1 MKKRVGIFQL
11 PDGTWGYRARVENQF
26 DIRRTRDRNGL
37 VMKTAAAAEKERN
50 WAIANELQRRRDKE
64 AERYGLKN
72 GTVADVYERCI
83 IPESQKKAY
92 GTVCKQKSLWKIHF
106 RERWGQRDIKSLS
119 AGEVNLWLADIMDDD
134 YAYSY
139 VEGFLRFFYV
149 IIGTAY
155 RHNYINRSQYAKLC
169 EDKKARITMPC
180 DKPRHDIVVY
190 NREEMKQL
198 DNFFRCSTVETAYLI
213 GKYCG
218 LRINETFGLKWD
230 HVDFK
235 GGYIKVDRQQQYI
248 DGILSLIKPKTKNAY
263 RNVVMPQALINHL
276 LLIKSELAALTS
288 EEKQKRELRSRRIID
303 IDGTV
308 ISATE
313 LVNCSAD
320 GTLYTRN
327 SFKYHARELKKHGIE
342 FRYHN
347 LRHTYGSRMAN
358 AGVPQHLL
366 LKMMG
371 HGSIQVTQQYYL
383 GMNDEGVD
391 IIKKKLEE
399 MEEN

>member
-1 MKKRVGIFQL
+1 MKKRIGVFQL

-37 VMKTAAAAEKERN
+37 IMKTAAAAEKERN
-50 WAIANELQRRRDKE
+50 WAIAHELQRRRDRE
-64 AERYGLKN
+64 SERYGLKA
-72 GTVADVYERCI
+72 GTVTDVYEKCVVQ
-83 IPESQKKAY
+83 ESQKKAY
-92 GTVCKQKSLWKIHF
+92 GTVCKQKSLWKNHF

-119 AGEVNLWLADIMDDD
+119 AGEINLWLAELIDED
-134 YAYSY
+134 YTYAY

-149 IIGTAY
+149 IIGAAY
-155 RHNYINRSQYAKLC
+155 RHNYINRLQYSKLC
-169 EDKKARITMPC
+169 EDKKSRILMPFE
-180 DKPRHDIVVY
+180 KPKTDIVVY
-190 NREEMKQL
+190 NKEEIKKL
-198 DNFFRCSTVETAYLI
+198 DTYFLSTPVETAYLI

-248 DGILSLIKPKTKNAY
+248 DGILSLVKPKTKNAY
-263 RNVVMPQALINHL
+263 RDVIMPQALINHL
-276 LLIKSELAALTS
+276 LLIRSELTTLS
-288 EEKQKRELRSRRIID
+288 PDDQRKRELRARRIID

-327 SFKYHARELKKHGIE
+327 SFKYHARELKKRGIE

-347 LRHTYGSRMAN
+347 IRHTYGSRMAN

-371 HGSIQVTQQYYL
+371 HGNIQVTQQYYL
-383 GMNDEGVD
+383 GINDEGID

>member
-1 MKKRVGIFQL
+1 MKKRIGVFQL
-11 PDGTWGYRARVENQF
+11 PDGSWGYRARIENKF

-37 VMKTAAAAEKERN
+37 IMKTAAAAEKERN
-50 WAIANELQRRRDKE
+50 WAIAHELQHRRNKE
-64 AERYGLKN
+64 VERYGLKS
-72 GTVADVYERCI
+72 GTVADVYEKCV

-92 GTVCKQKSLWKIHF
+92 GTVCKQKSLWKVHF

-119 AGEVNLWLADIMDDD
+119 AGEINLWLSELLDDD
-134 YAYSY
+134 YSYAY
-139 VEGFLRFFYV
+139 VESFLKFFYV
-149 IIGTAY
+149 IVGTAY
-155 RHNYINRSQYAKLC
+155 RHNYINRLQYSKLC
-169 EDKKARITMPC
+169 EDKKSKILMPYE
-180 DKPRHDIVVY
+180 KPRHDIIVY
-190 NREEMKQL
+190 NKEEMRQL
-198 DNFFRCSTVETAYLI
+198 DDFFRGSTVETAYLI

-218 LRINETFGLKWD
+218 IRINETFGLKWD
-230 HVDFK
+230 RIDFE
-235 GGYIKVDRQQQYI
+235 GGYIKIDRQQQYI
-248 DGILSLIKPKTKNAY
+248 DGILSLVKPKTKNAY
-263 RNVVMPQALINHL
+263 RDVIMPQSLINHL
-276 LLIKSELAALTS
+276 LLIKSELAALTP
-288 EEKQKRELRSRRIID
+288 EEKQKRELRARRIID
-303 IDGTV
+303 IDGSV

-313 LVNCSAD
+313 LVNCSID

-327 SFKYHARELKKHGIE
+327 SFKYHARELKKRGIE

-371 HGSIQVTQQYYL
+371 HGSITVTQQYYL
-383 GMNDEGVD
+383 GINDEGID

>member
-1 MKKRVGIFQL
+1 MKKRTGVFQL
-11 PDGTWGYRARVENQF
+11 PDGNWGYRARIENQF

-50 WAIANELQRRRDKE
+50 WAVAHEIERRRQREADKN
-64 AERYGLKN
+64 GLKT
-72 GTVADVYERCI
+72 GTVADVYEKCV
-83 IPESQKKAY
+83 IPENQKKAY
-92 GTVCKQKSLWKIHF
+92 GTVCKQKSLWKNHF

-119 AGEVNLWLADIMDDD
+119 AGEINLWLADLIDDD
-134 YAYSY
+134 YAFAY
-139 VEGFLRFFYV
+139 VEGFLKFFYV

-155 RHNYINRSQYAKLC
+155 RHNYINRLQYSKLC
-169 EDKKARITMPC
+169 EDKKARISMPC
-180 DKPRHDIVVY
+180 EKPKTDIVVY

-198 DNFFRCSTVETAYLI
+198 DDFFRGSTVETAYLI
-213 GKYCG
+213 GKLCG

-230 HVDFK
+230 HVDFE
-235 GGYIKVDRQQQYI
+235 GGYIKIDRQQQYI
-248 DGILSLIKPKTKNAY
+248 DGILSLVKPKTKNAY
-263 RNVVMPQALINHL
+263 RNVVMPQTLINHL
-276 LLIKSELAALTS
+276 LLIKSELAALTP
-288 EEKQKRELRSRRIID
+288 EEKQRRELRARRIID

-313 LVNCSAD
+313 LVNCSLD

-327 SFKYHARELKKHGIE
+327 SFKYHARELKKRGIE

-358 AGVPQHLL
+358 AGIPQHLL

-371 HGSIQVTQQYYL
+371 HGNIQVTQQYYL
-383 GMNDEGVD
+383 GMNDESID

>member
-1 MKKRVGIFQL
+1 MKKRTGIFQL

-37 VMKTAAAAEKERN
+37 TMKTAAAAEKERN
-50 WAIANELQRRRDKE
+50 WAIAHELERRRDKE

-72 GTVADVYERCI
+72 GTVADVYEKCVA
-83 IPESQKKAY
+83 PEDQKKAY
-92 GTVCKQKSLWKIHF
+92 GTVCKRKSLWKNHF
-106 RERWGQRDIKSLS
+106 RARWGQRDIKSLS
-119 AGEVNLWLADIMDDD
+119 SGEINLWLSDLMDED
-134 YAYSY
+134 YAYGY
-139 VEGFLRFFYV
+139 VEGFLKFFYV
-149 IIGTAY
+149 IVGTAY
-155 RHNYINRSQYAKLC
+155 RHNYINRLQYSKLC
-169 EDKKARITMPC
+169 EDKKSRISMPC
-180 DKPRHDIVVY
+180 EKPKGDIVVY
-190 NREEMKQL
+190 NKEELKQL
-198 DNFFRCSTVETAYLI
+198 DAYFLSTPVETAYLI

-248 DGILSLIKPKTKNAY
+248 DGILSLVPPKTKNAY

-276 LLIKSELAALTS
+276 LLIKSEFTALS
-288 EEKQKRELRSRRIID
+288 PEEKQKRELRSRRIID
-303 IDGTV
+303 VDGTV

-313 LVNCSAD
+313 LVNCSLD
-320 GTLYTRN
+320 GILYTRN
-327 SFKYHARELKKHGIE
+327 SFKYHARELKKRGIE

-371 HGSIQVTQQYYL
+371 HGNIGVTQQYYL
-383 GMNDEGVD
+383 GINDESID
-391 IIKKKLEE
+391 IIRKKLEE
-399 MEEN
+399 MEKN

>member
-1 MKKRVGIFQL
+1 MKKRTGIFQL
-11 PDGTWGYRARVENQF
+11 PDGSWGYRARVENQF

-37 VMKTAAAAEKERN
+37 IMKTAAAAENERN
-50 WAIANELQRRRDKE
+50 WAIAHELQHRRNKE

-72 GTVADVYERCI
+72 GTVAGVYEKCVA
-83 IPESQKKAY
+83 PEDQKKAY
-92 GTVCKQKSLWKIHF
+92 GTVCKRKSLWKNHF

-119 AGEVNLWLADIMDDD
+119 AGEINLWLADLMDDD
-134 YAYSY
+134 YAFGY
-139 VEGFLRFFYV
+139 VEGFLKFFYV
-149 IIGTAY
+149 IIGAAY
-155 RHNYINRSQYAKLC
+155 RHNYINRQQYMRLC

-180 DKPRHDIVVY
+180 EKPKYDIVVY
-190 NREEMKQL
+190 NKEEMKQL
-198 DNFFRCSTVETAYLI
+198 DDFFRNSTVETAYLI

-230 HVDFK
+230 HIDFE
-235 GGYIKVDRQQQYI
+235 GGYIKIDRQQQYI
-248 DGILSLIKPKTKNAY
+248 NGILSLVKPKTKNAY
-263 RNVVMPQALINHL
+263 RDVVMPQALTNHL
-276 LLIKSELAALTS
+276 LLIRSELAALS
-288 EEKQKRELRSRRIID
+288 PEEKQKRELRARRIID
-303 IDGTV
+303 IDGSV

-313 LVNCSAD
+313 LVNCSMD

-327 SFKYHARELKKHGIE
+327 SFKYHARELKKRGIE

-358 AGVPQHLL
+358 AGIPQHLL

-371 HGSIQVTQQYYL
+371 HGNIGVTQQYYL
-383 GMNDEGVD
+383 GVNDEGID
-391 IIKKKLEE
+391 IIRKKLEK

>member
-1 MKKRVGIFQL
+1 MKKRTGIFQL
-11 PDGTWGYRARVENQF
+11 PDGSWGYRARVENQF

-37 VMKTAAAAEKERN
+37 IMKTAAAAEKERN
-50 WAIANELQRRRDKE
+50 WAIANELQRRRDKK
-64 AERYGLKN
+64 AEKYGLKN
-72 GTVADVYERCI
+72 GTVADIYEHCV

-92 GTVCKQKSLWKIHF
+92 GTVCKRKSLWKNHF
-106 RERWGQRDIKSLS
+106 HARWGQRDIKSLS
-119 AGEVNLWLADIMDDD
+119 AGEINLWLSELMDDD
-134 YAYSY
+134 YAFGY
-139 VEGFLRFFYV
+139 VEGFLKFFYV

-155 RHNYINRSQYAKLC
+155 RHNYIGKSQYNRLC

-180 DKPRHDIVVY
+180 EKPKQDIVMY

-198 DNFFRCSTVETAYLI
+198 DDFFRGSTVETAYMI
-213 GKYCG
+213 GKFCG

-230 HVDFK
+230 HVCFEC
-235 GGYIKVDRQQQYI
+235 GYIKIDRQQQYI
-248 DGILSLIKPKTKNAY
+248 DGILSLVKPKTKNAY

-276 LLIKSELAALTS
+276 LLLRSEFAALTP
-288 EEKQKRELRSRRIID
+288 EEKQKRELRARRIID
-303 IDGTV
+303 IDGSV

-313 LVNCSAD
+313 LVNCSMD

-327 SFKYHARELKKHGIE
+327 SFKYHARELKKRRIE

-371 HGSIQVTQQYYL
+371 HGSITVTQQYYL
-383 GMNDEGVD
+383 GINDEGID
-391 IIKKKLEE
+391 IIRKKLDDLSES
-399 MEEN
+399 

>member
-1 MKKRVGIFQL
+1 MKKRIGVFQL
-11 PDGTWGYRARVENQF
+11 PDGTWGYRARIENQF

-37 VMKTAAAAEKERN
+37 IMKTAAAAEKERN
-50 WAIANELQRRRDKE
+50 WAIAHELQHRRNKE
-64 AERYGLKN
+64 VERYGLKS
-72 GTVADVYERCI
+72 GTVADVYEKCV

-92 GTVCKQKSLWKIHF
+92 GTVCKQKSLWKNHF

-119 AGEVNLWLADIMDDD
+119 SGEVNLWLADLMDDD

-155 RHNYINRSQYAKLC
+155 RHNYINRSQYANLC

-198 DNFFRCSTVETAYLI
+198 DDFFRGSTVETAYMI
-213 GKYCG
+213 GKFCG

-230 HVDFK
+230 HIDFE
-235 GGYIKVDRQQQYI
+235 GGYIRIDRQQQYI
-248 DGILSLIKPKTKNAY
+248 DGILSLVPPKTKNAY

-276 LLIKSELAALTS
+276 LLIKSELAALTP
-288 EEKQKRELRSRRIID
+288 EEKQKRELRARRIID

-308 ISATE
+308 ISAAE

-327 SFKYHARELKKHGIE
+327 SFKYHARELKKRGIE

-347 LRHTYGSRMAN
+347 LRHTYGSKMAN

-366 LKMMG
+366 LRMMG
-371 HGSIQVTQQYYL
+371 HGNIQVTQQYYL
-383 GMNDEGVD
+383 GMNDEGID

>member
-1 MKKRVGIFQL
+1 MKKRIGVFQL
-11 PDGTWGYRARVENQF
+11 PDSTWGYRARIENQF

-37 VMKTAAAAEKERN
+37 IMKTAAAAEKERN

-72 GTVADVYERCI
+72 GTVADVYEHCVV
-83 IPESQKKAY
+83 PESQKKAY
-92 GTVCKQKSLWKIHF
+92 GTVCKQRSLWKNHF

-119 AGEVNLWLADIMDDD
+119 SGEINLWLAELMDDD
-134 YAYSY
+134 YAFAY

-149 IIGTAY
+149 IIGAAY
-155 RHNYINRSQYAKLC
+155 RHNYINRLQYSKLC
-169 EDKKARITMPC
+169 EDKKSRISMPFE
-180 DKPRHDIVVY
+180 KPKTDIVVY
-190 NREEMKQL
+190 NREEMRQL
-198 DNFFRCSTVETAYLI
+198 DDFFRGSTVETAYMI
-213 GKYCG
+213 GKFCG

-230 HVDFK
+230 HVCFE
-235 GGYIKVDRQQQYI
+235 GGYIKIDRQQQYVN
-248 DGILSLIKPKTKNAY
+248 GILSLVKPKTKNAY
-263 RNVVMPQALINHL
+263 RDVIMPQALIRHL
-276 LLIKSELAALTS
+276 LLLKSELAALS
-288 EEKQKRELRSRRIID
+288 PHERQKRELRARRIID
-303 IDGTV
+303 VDGSV

-313 LVNCSAD
+313 LVNCSLD

-327 SFKYHARELKKHGIE
+327 SFKYHARELKKRGIE

-371 HGSIQVTQQYYL
+371 HGSITVTQQYYL
-383 GMNDEGVD
+383 GINDEGID

>member
-1 MKKRVGIFQL
+1 MKKRTGIFQL

-37 VMKTAAAAEKERN
+37 MMKTAAAAEKERN
-50 WAIANELQRRRDKE
+50 WAIAHELELRRQREIKLH
-64 AERYGLKN
+64 GLKD
-72 GTVADVYERCI
+72 GTVAEVYEKCVAK
-83 IPESQKKAY
+83 EDTKKAY
-92 GTVCKQKSLWKIHF
+92 GTVMKRKSLWKNHF
-106 RERWGQRDIKSLS
+106 REQWGQRDIKSLS
-119 AGEVNLWLADIMDDD
+119 AGEINLWLADLMDDD
-134 YAYSY
+134 YAFGY
-139 VEGFLRFFYV
+139 VEGFLKFFYV
-149 IIGTAY
+149 IIGAAY
-155 RHNYINRSQYAKLC
+155 RHNYIGRQQYMRLC

-180 DKPRHDIVVY
+180 EKPKYDIVVY

-198 DNFFRCSTVETAYLI
+198 DDFFRGSTVETAYLI
-213 GKYCG
+213 GKHCG

-230 HVDFK
+230 HIDFE
-235 GGYIKVDRQQQYI
+235 GGCIRIDRQQQYI
-248 DGILSLIKPKTKNAY
+248 DGILSLVKPKTKNAY
-263 RNVVMPQALINHL
+263 RNVVMPRALINHL
-276 LLIKSELAALTS
+276 FLLKSELASLTPD
-288 EEKQKRELRSRRIID
+288 EKQKRELRARRIID
-303 IDGTV
+303 VDGSV

-313 LVNCSAD
+313 LVNCSID

-327 SFKYHARELKKHGIE
+327 SFKYHARELKKCGIE

-383 GMNDEGVD
+383 GMNDESID

>member
-1 MKKRVGIFQL
+1 MKKRTGIFQL
-11 PDGTWGYRARVENQF
+11 PDGSWGYRARVENQF

-37 VMKTAAAAEKERN
+37 IMKTAAAAEKERN
-50 WAIANELQRRRDKE
+50 WAIANELQRRRDKK
-64 AERYGLKN
+64 AEKYGLKN
-72 GTVADVYERCI
+72 GTVADIYEHCV

-92 GTVCKQKSLWKIHF
+92 GTVCKRKSLWKNHF
-106 RERWGQRDIKSLS
+106 HARWGQRDIKSLS
-119 AGEVNLWLADIMDDD
+119 AGEINLWLSELMDDD
-134 YAYSY
+134 YAFGY
-139 VEGFLRFFYV
+139 VEGFLKFFYV

-155 RHNYINRSQYAKLC
+155 RHNYIGKSQYNRLC

-180 DKPRHDIVVY
+180 EKPKQDIVVY

-198 DNFFRCSTVETAYLI
+198 DDFFRGSTVETAYMI
-213 GKYCG
+213 GKFCG

-230 HVDFK
+230 HVCFEC
-235 GGYIKVDRQQQYI
+235 GYIKIDRQQQYI
-248 DGILSLIKPKTKNAY
+248 DGILSLVKPKTKNAY

-276 LLIKSELAALTS
+276 LLLRSEFAALTP
-288 EEKQKRELRSRRIID
+288 EEKQKRELRARRIID
-303 IDGTV
+303 IDGSV

-313 LVNCSAD
+313 LVNCSMD

-327 SFKYHARELKKHGIE
+327 SFKYHARELKKRRIE

-371 HGSIQVTQQYYL
+371 HGSITVTQQYYL
-383 GMNDEGVD
+383 GINDEGID
-391 IIKKKLEE
+391 IIRKKLEE
-399 MEEN
+399 MEED

>member
-1 MKKRVGIFQL
+1 MKKRIGVFQL

-37 VMKTAAAAEKERN
+37 IMKTAAAAEKERN

-72 GTVADVYERCI
+72 GTVTDVYERCI

-92 GTVCKQKSLWKIHF
+92 GTVCKRKSLWKNHF

-119 AGEVNLWLADIMDDD
+119 AGEINLWLAELMDDD
-134 YAYSY
+134 YSYGY
-139 VEGFLRFFYV
+139 VEGFLKFFYV
-149 IIGTAY
+149 IVGAAY
-155 RHNYINRSQYAKLC
+155 RHNYINRLQYSKLC
-169 EDKKARITMPC
+169 EDKKSRISMPC
-180 DKPRHDIVVY
+180 EKPKGDIVVY
-190 NREEMKQL
+190 NKEELKQL
-198 DNFFRCSTVETAYLI
+198 DAYFLDTPVETAYMI
-213 GKYCG
+213 GKHCG

-230 HVDFK
+230 NVCFE
-235 GGYIKVDRQQQYI
+235 GGYIKIDRQQQYI
-248 DGILSLIKPKTKNAY
+248 DGILSLVPPKTKNAY
-263 RNVVMPQALINHL
+263 RNVVMPQALISHL
-276 LLIKSELAALTS
+276 LLIKSELAALAS
-288 EEKQKRELRSRRIID
+288 EEKQKRELRARRIID

-313 LVNCSAD
+313 LVNCSID
-320 GTLYTRN
+320 GTLYTCN
-327 SFKYHARELKKHGIE
+327 SFKYHARELKKCGIE

-383 GMNDEGVD
+383 GMNDESID

>member
-1 MKKRVGIFQL
+1 MKKRVGVFQL

-37 VMKTAAAAEKERN
+37 IMKTAAAAEKERN
-50 WAIANELQRRRDKE
+50 WAIAHELQRRRDKE
-64 AERYGLKN
+64 AERYGLKA
-72 GTVADVYERCI
+72 GTVADVYEKCVA
-83 IPESQKKAY
+83 PEDQKKAY
-92 GTVCKQKSLWKIHF
+92 GTVCKRKSLWKNHF
-106 RERWGQRDIKSLS
+106 RARWGQRDIKSLS
-119 AGEVNLWLADIMDDD
+119 SGEINLWLSDLMDED
-134 YAYSY
+134 YAYGY
-139 VEGFLRFFYV
+139 VEGFLKFFYI

-155 RHNYINRSQYAKLC
+155 RHNYINRTQYSKLC
-169 EDKKARITMPC
+169 EDKKSRISMPC
-180 DKPRHDIVVY
+180 EKPKTDIVVY
-190 NREEMKQL
+190 NKEELRQL
-198 DNFFRCSTVETAYLI
+198 DTYFLNTPVQTAYLI
-213 GKYCG
+213 GKSCG

-230 HVDFK
+230 HVYFE
-235 GGYIKVDRQQQYI
+235 GGYIKIDRQQQYI
-248 DGILSLIKPKTKNAY
+248 DGILSLVKPKTKNAY

-288 EEKQKRELRSRRIID
+288 EEKRNRELRARRIVD
-303 IDGTV
+303 VDGTV

-313 LVNCSAD
+313 LVNCSLD

-327 SFKYHARELKKHGIE
+327 SFKYHARELKKRGIE

-371 HGSIQVTQQYYL
+371 HGSIHVTQQYYL
-383 GMNDEGVD
+383 GMNDEGID

-399 MEEN
+399 MEED